1 MDSMASVSNEG
12 VIKKNI
18 RWIELLAVIIP
29 LIIWIGGLNITSMQ
43 TLVKHDDAITNI
55 QAEIADQKAIQ
66 QKNDEKYDKIQA
78 DLTEIK
84 LMLKDKADRK

>member
-1 MDSMASVSNEG
+1 MASVSNEG

>member
-12 VIKKNI
+12 MIKKNI

-29 LIIWIGGLNITSMQ
+29 IIIWIGGLNITSMQ

>member
-1 MDSMASVSNEG
+1 MASVSNEG
-12 VIKKNI
+12 MIKKNI

-29 LIIWIGGLNITSMQ
+29 IIIWIGGLNITSMQ